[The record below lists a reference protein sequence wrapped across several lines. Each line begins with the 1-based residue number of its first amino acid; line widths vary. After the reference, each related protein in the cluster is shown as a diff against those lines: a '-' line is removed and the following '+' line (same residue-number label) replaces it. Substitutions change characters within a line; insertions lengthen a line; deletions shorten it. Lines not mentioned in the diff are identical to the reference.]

1 MTGNALSFV
10 PTPSVDSIT
19 RTARGSPGQDTAR
32 LQRKMGL
39 LPDSQSSPTS
49 STAPS
54 AAYVLELDALS
65 RRIDTRTLVGDIS
78 LKVRAAEIVAIIGPS
93 GGGKSTLLRMVNR
106 LDEPTK
112 GTVYL
117 KQADYRNIPPP
128 DLRRRIGMV
137 LQSAFLFPGTVRS
150 NLVFGPAQKHETLGN
165 PQIEDLLKQVGLSGY
180 ADHDVSTLSGG
191 EAQRVSLA
199 RTLANRPEV
208 LLLDEPTSALD
219 EASTREVELL
229 VQKIVEQSKV
239 PCLIVTHNPAQA
251 ARLADRAL
259 YMDGGRVLAIGPA
272 KEIVDAHRS
281 V

>member
-1 MTGNALSFV
+1 MADVRSSCTSPKSSSGSGPVSALPNAH
-10 PTPSVDSIT
+10 
-19 RTARGSPGQDTAR
+19 
-32 LQRKMGL
+32 
-39 LPDSQSSPTS
+39 
-49 STAPS
+49 
-54 AAYVLELDALS
+54 VLELDALS
-65 RRIDTRTLVGDIS
+65 RRIDTRTLVDEIS
-78 LKVRAAEIVAIIGPS
+78 LKVAAAEIIAIIGPS
-93 GGGKSTLLRMVNR
+93 GAGKSTLLRMVNR
-106 LDEPTK
+106 LDEPTT

-117 KQADYRNIPPP
+117 KQIDYRSMSPP

-150 NLVFGPAQKHETLGN
+150 NLAFGPAQRHETIGDQ
-165 PQIEDLLKQVGLSGY
+165 QIEELLRQIGLSGY
-180 ADHDVSTLSGG
+180 ADHDIATLSGG

-229 VQKIVEQSKV
+229 VQEIVEKSKV

-251 ARLADRAL
+251 ARLAHRAL
-259 YMDGGRVLAIGPA
+259 YMESGKAVALGPA

>member
-1 MTGNALSFV
+1 M
-10 PTPSVDSIT
+10 
-19 RTARGSPGQDTAR
+19 
-32 LQRKMGL
+32 QRKMS
-39 LPDSQSSPTS
+39 PMADAQSSSISTIRSGGSHPTFS
-49 STAPS
+49 PS
-54 AAYVLELDALS
+54 PPYILELDALS
-65 RRIDTRTLVGDIS
+65 RRIDTRTLVDNIT
-78 LKVRAAEIVAIIGPS
+78 LKVGAAEIVAIIGPS
-93 GGGKSTLLRMVNR
+93 GAGKSTLLRMVNR
-106 LDEPTK
+106 LDEPSE

-117 KQADYRNIPPP
+117 RQTDYRNISPP

-150 NLVFGPAQKHETLGN
+150 NLRFGPAQKHETISDQ
-165 PQIEDLLKQVGLSGY
+165 QIEELLQQVGLAGY
-180 ADHDVSTLSGG
+180 AEHDIATLSGG

-259 YMDGGRVLAIGPA
+259 YMEGGKAVAIGPA